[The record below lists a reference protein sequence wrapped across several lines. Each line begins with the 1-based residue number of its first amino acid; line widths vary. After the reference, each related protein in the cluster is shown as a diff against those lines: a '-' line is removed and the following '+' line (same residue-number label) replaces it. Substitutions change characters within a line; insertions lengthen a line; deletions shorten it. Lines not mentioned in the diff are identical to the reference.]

1 MEGKW
6 GKKKG
11 EGKTAEK
18 STCEKETTKTVNS
31 GSGCDVRGDAWQP
44 RTRSFNVALP
54 VKVVVVVVVVQEPVG
69 TT

>member
-6 GKKKG
+6 KKKKG
-11 EGKTAEK
+11 GRIKQLK
-18 STCEKETTKTVNS
+18 NQHSKETTRTVNS
-31 GSGCDVRGDAWQP
+31 GSGCDVMGDAWQP

-54 VKVVVVVVVVQEPVG
+54 VKVVVVVQEPVG